1 MWRRHARHRFVE
13 YRRHCRREKK
23 SIFSQGRY
31 GGDFADGL
39 YAGHGVWQLSGALQT
54 PLTKRNFLLLKKK
67 RLYTNF
73 YILMAYSCA
82 LIF

>member
-1 MWRRHARHRFVE
+1 MVVILLMVYMRGMA
-13 YRRHCRREKK
+13 
-23 SIFSQGRY
+23 Y
-31 GGDFADGL
+31 GNFQEL
-39 YAGHGVWQLSGALQT
+39 YKLL
-54 PLTKRNFLLLKKK
+54 PKRNFLLLKKK